1 MYQEFP
7 HRDRGCRIGQIADDL
22 PTYLASKY
30 ASLEVASRIPVNRR
44 DSRHARLPALYAP
57 GNATHQIDLF
67 KDIASDAPQHR
78 VKVPP

>member
-7 HRDRGCRIGQIADDL
+7 HRDRGCRNGEIADDL
-22 PTYLASKY
+22 PPYLASIC
-30 ASLEVASRIPVNRR
+30 AGLGVASPIPVNQRE
-44 DSRHARLPALYAP
+44 SRHARLLAFHAP
-57 GNATHQIDLF
+57 GKAAHQTDLF